1 MQTGQFQ
8 RRLFIGA
15 ELQPGGG
22 VHFRVWAPRRKRIEV
37 VLEPSRPGP
46 AERGQAAFN
55 LSPESDG
62 FFSGYVEQAAAG
74 DRYRYRLDGE
84 TPLYP
89 DPASRFQPEGTS
101 GPSQIVDPAAYRW
114 GDADWRGVSI
124 EGQVIYELHIGTF
137 TQQGAW
143 STAAAELQELADLGI
158 TVVEVLPV
166 AEFPGHFGWG
176 YDGVDFFA
184 PTRLYGGPDDFRAF
198 VDRAHSLGLAVILDV
213 VYNHFGPCDN
223 YLGQFSDDFVSR
235 RHHTEWGG
243 AVNFDGQNS
252 RQVREFFISNAGY
265 WIDEFH
271 LDGLRLDA
279 VHAIVDDSAD
289 HILAA
294 VTRRVREKSAGRRT
308 IVVAENEHQDAIV
321 VRDVEQGGYGLDG
334 TWNDDFHHAIRS
346 AMTGQSDTFFGD
358 YRGTP
363 QELISAVK
371 RGFLY
376 QGQWNRRQAK
386 RRGSPTGGLP
396 ACRFVTFLENHDQ
409 ISHSVSGQRPWQLTS
424 PGRFRAAT
432 ALWLLAPGTP
442 MFFQGQEFW
451 ASAPFVYFADHHAEL
466 AKLVLQGR
474 AEFMRTFRCLSDFG
488 GALDLPDPARIE
500 TFQRCKLDFSER
512 SRHGEIY
519 RLHRD
524 LLRLRR
530 EDAAFAAQRAESID
544 GAVLA
549 AEALALRY
557 FGQPP
562 GDDRLLIVNFGAD
575 APSRRCAEPLLAPPE
590 GCVWQPIWSSDDPR
604 YGGPGL
610 LPFDPQAWIAQ
621 AHAALVLKSVR
632 PEG

>member
-1 MQTGQFQ
+1 MLAGQFP
-8 RRLFIGA
+8 RRLFLGA

-22 VHFRVWAPRRKRIEV
+22 VHFRVWAPRRKGVEV
-37 VLEPSRPGP
+37 VLESPPQ
-46 AERGQAAFN
+46 ERGERSEIAVE
-55 LSPESDG
+55 LRPEPDG

-89 DPASRFQPEGTS
+89 DPASRFQPDGAS

-114 GDADWRGVSI
+114 GDAEWRGVSV
-124 EGQVIYELHIGTF
+124 EGQVIYELHVGTF
-137 TQQGAW
+137 TQQGVW
-143 STAAAELQELADLGI
+143 SAAAAELPELADLGI

-166 AEFPGHFGWG
+166 AEFPGRFGWG

-184 PTRLYGGPDDFRAF
+184 PTRLYGEPDDFRAF
-198 VDRAHSLGLAVILDV
+198 VDRAHALGLAVILDV

-243 AVNFDGQNS
+243 AVNFDGENS
-252 RQVREFFISNAGY
+252 RQVREFFVANAGY
-265 WIDEFH
+265 WIDEYH
-271 LDGLRLDA
+271 IDGLRLDA

-294 VTRRVREKSAGRRT
+294 VTRRVREKAAGRRT

-334 TWNDDFHHAIRS
+334 TWNDDFHHAVRG
-346 AMTGQSDTFFGD
+346 AMTGQSDYFFGD
-358 YRGTP
+358 YRGAP

-371 RGFLY
+371 RGFLF

-386 RRGSPTGGLP
+386 RRGSPTRGLP
-396 ACRFVTFLENHDQ
+396 GCRFVTFLENHDQ
-409 ISHSVSGQRPWQLTS
+409 ISHSGRGQRPWQLTS
-424 PGRFRAAT
+424 PGRCRAAT

-451 ASAPFVYFADHHAEL
+451 ASAPFVFFADHHAEL
-466 AKLVLQGR
+466 AALVRQGR
-474 AEFMRTFRCLSDFG
+474 AEFMRNFRCLSGDG
-488 GALDLPDPARIE
+488 ELDLLDPASLE
-500 TFQRCKLDFSER
+500 TFRRCKLDFSER
-512 SRHGEIY
+512 SRRVEIV

-524 LLRLRR
+524 LLRMRR
-530 EDAAFAAQRAESID
+530 EDPVFAAQHSESIE

-557 FGQPP
+557 FGAQP
-562 GDDRLLIVNFGAD
+562 GDDRLLVVNFGAD
-575 APSRRCAEPLLAPPE
+575 APSQSCAEPLLAPPE
-590 GCVWQPIWSSDDPR
+590 GCDWKLTWSSDDPR
-604 YGGPGL
+604 YGGPGK
-610 LPFDPQAWIAQ
+610 LPFDLKSWIAPAQ
-621 AHAALVLKSVR
+621 SALVLTSIR
-632 PEG
+632 TRG